1 MKYKLYLLKKRL
13 TKIIY
18 MVICM
23 VGVNHIDWLK
33 KHKVFFEIGDR
44 CFYQPNKIPNEPKL
58 IRLHNNVKIAAD
70 VTFYTHDVI
79 NAVFADMDSEPY
91 QTHAGCIDVRDNVF
105 IGGGSTIVGPVTI
118 GPNAIVAAGSV
129 VVKNVPENSIVGGN
143 PAKVIGEFKK
153 LKRRRET
160 IDKGKNS
167 FDPEESER
175 QKELWEEFIKENSNV

>member
-44 CFYQPNKIPNEPKL
+44 CFYQPNKIPNGSKL
-58 IRLHNNVKIAAD
+58 IRLHNNGKIAAD

-105 IGGGSTIVGPVTI
+105 IGGDCPKT
-118 GPNAIVAAGSV
+118 
-129 VVKNVPENSIVGGN
+129 KM
-143 PAKVIGEFKK
+143 
-153 LKRRRET
+153 
-160 IDKGKNS
+160 S
-167 FDPEESER
+167 FH
-175 QKELWEEFIKENSNV
+175 QN